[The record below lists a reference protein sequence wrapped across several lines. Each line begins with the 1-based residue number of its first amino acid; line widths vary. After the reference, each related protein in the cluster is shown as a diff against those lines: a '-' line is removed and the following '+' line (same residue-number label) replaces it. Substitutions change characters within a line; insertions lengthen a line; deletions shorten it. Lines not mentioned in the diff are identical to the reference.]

1 MKAALAKLPVST
13 KFTLIALV
21 GLVPLFFS
29 TWLWLGESTRLSDQ
43 VGRER
48 AGLALHASLKSV
60 LAAVTTHRENAVRA
74 RLGDA
79 AAKAALEAS
88 GMAVRDAL
96 GEAKVLAGD
105 GTWPEETAK
114 ALADAVTS
122 WDVVQRA
129 VGTRTAEETLVEHGE
144 LIALNVLPLMAEVGR
159 VSGLHRDPQPASFYL
174 NRIAVERLPGLS
186 ARLGEAQALVAVV
199 GSREQLVASEID
211 RLQVIAVLSQAD
223 LDAIDADAQSLFR
236 IEADL
241 RGPLEGSLREVDRP
255 GNKFLRALENAIQF
269 SRGAKGA
276 WKWQAENVAPVDKAF
291 IAYDRSHLALANIL
305 VARHAELRRDRE
317 LLLTLTIV
325 LVGIAG
331 LFGFA
336 LMRSVSSAIGRA
348 LVVADRVAGG
358 DLSQAIE
365 VRGADETARL
375 MQALQSMNKG
385 LARMVG
391 EVRTASEA
399 IGSDVRLLSEGNR
412 NLSERTESQAT
423 AIEQA
428 ASSME
433 ELTAS
438 VRQNTDSA
446 RETQRIAGLAGD
458 ATSRGIEAASRVV
471 DHMES
476 IREGTRRVAEIVGL
490 IDSIAFQTNILALN
504 AAVEAARAGEHG
516 RGFAVVAAE
525 VRTLSRRCAE
535 SAREIR
541 ALIDNSTERVADGTK
556 RVDEVSEA
564 IGDINSRVSEVGEL
578 MNRIVQASAEQSSG
592 IEQVGQTISQMERV
606 TQQNAAMV
614 EEIMAATESLTQ
626 QTARLGSLVGAFR
639 LGDATQRQAQ
649 AAARAAAGDVTGTGR
664 KRGAAD
670 SAVLPG
676 ARTPRL
682 PSR

>member
-1 MKAALAKLPVST
+1 MKAFFARLSVSAK
-13 KFTLIALV
+13 FAIIAMV
-21 GLVPLFFS
+21 GLVPLAFS
-29 TWLWLGESTRLSDQ
+29 ISLWLGESGRQ
-43 VGRER
+43 VEQVEKER
-48 AGLALHASLKSV
+48 AGLALHGALKDV
-60 LAAVTTHRENAVRA
+60 MAALTAHRDAAVRF

-79 AAKAALEAS
+79 SAKAAADAS
-88 GMAVRDAL
+88 AVAVQAALKGTTQIVAAGDWPPEVGKAL
-96 GEAKVLAGD
+96 GETGVA
-105 GTWPEETAK
+105 
-114 ALADAVTS
+114 
-122 WDVVQRA
+122 WDVVRR
-129 VGTRTAEETLVEHGE
+129 GLDSRSAEETLTEHGE
-144 LIALNVLPLMAEVGR
+144 IFTLNLLPLMTEVGR
-159 VSGLHRDPQPASFYL
+159 ISGLHRDPQAASFYL
-174 NRIAVERLPGLS
+174 TRIAVDRLPGLVS
-186 ARLGEAQALVAVV
+186 RLGESRALIAVV
-199 GSREQLVASEID
+199 TARKEATGTEID
-211 RLQVIAVLSQAD
+211 RFQVMAALVQAD
-223 LDAIDADAQSLFR
+223 LDAVDADAQSLFR
-236 IEADL
+236 IAEDL
-241 RGPLEGSLREVDRP
+241 RGPLEGSLREVDKP
-255 GNKFLRALENAIQF
+255 GNSFLRAVESSIQAA
-269 SRGAKGA
+269 RIAKGA
-276 WKWQAENVAPVDKAF
+276 WKGIADSPPPVERALS
-291 IAYDRSHLALANIL
+291 AYDRAHQALANIL
-305 VARHAELRRDRE
+305 AARNDELLRDRR
-317 LLLTLTIV
+317 LLVSLTLV
-325 LVGIAG
+325 LVGAAL

-336 LMRSVSSAIGRA
+336 LMRSVSGAIGRA
-348 LVVADRVAGG
+348 LGVADRVAGG
-358 DLSQAIE
+358 DLTHVIE

-375 MQALQSMNKG
+375 MQALQSMNQG

-391 EVRTASEA
+391 EVRHSSEA

-423 AIEQA
+423 AIEEA

-458 ATSRGIEAASRVV
+458 ATSRGMQAASRVV

-476 IREGTRRVAEIVGL
+476 IREGTRKVAEIIGL

-525 VRTLSRRCAE
+525 VRTLSRRCAD

-541 ALIDNSTERVADGTK
+541 NLINTSTERVADGTK

-564 IGDINSRVSEVGEL
+564 IGDINTRVSEVGEL

-639 LGDATQRQAQ
+639 LGDASARDDAQ
-649 AAARAAAGDVTGTGR
+649 AAQRGDS
-664 KRGAAD
+664 AAD
-670 SAVLPG
+670 SPALG
-676 ARTPRL
+676 RLRAPRL
-682 PSR
+682 PQS